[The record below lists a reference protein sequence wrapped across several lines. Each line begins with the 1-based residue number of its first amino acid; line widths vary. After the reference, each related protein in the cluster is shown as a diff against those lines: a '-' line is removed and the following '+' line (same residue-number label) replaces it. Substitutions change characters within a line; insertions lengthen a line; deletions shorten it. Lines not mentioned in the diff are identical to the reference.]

1 MKPTGIDAITWLLA
15 WLLVFFTVV
24 LVLCDYLFKS
34 EGHVF
39 QVFSGMITGI
49 GGALLVRVK
58 PARDDAGTPPHPAP
72 PAAPPESN

>member
-1 MKPTGIDAITWLLA
+1 VKPAGLDPVTKLLA

-24 LVLCDYLFKS
+24 LISCDYVFRS

-58 PARDDAGTPPHPAP
+58 PSPHDDADSRESAAQKPADQ
-72 PAAPPESN
+72 A